1 MEDDRIIVFDI
12 RTKTSSEGVVL
23 EVLGKNTY
31 LVEVDGV
38 TKHISGDFLSENK
51 SEKARNSSGNG
62 DPLDENLEDNLEFDN
77 GQIHLEEDNMSVAS
91 DSTASII
98 SILRPQGQPR
108 NNRNRNNR
116 NRRRRMM
123 LERLNAPIIQGS
135 RLRSGN

>member
-1 MEDDRIIVFDI
+1 MEDERVVVFDI
-12 RTKTSSEGVVL
+12 RSKTSSEGVVL
-23 EVLGKNTY
+23 EVLGRNTY

-38 TKHISGDFLSENK
+38 TKHISGDCLSENK
-51 SEKARNSSGNG
+51 SEKARKSSGSSDLG
-62 DPLDENLEDNLEFDN
+62 DENLEDNLEFDN
-77 GQIHLEEDNMSVAS
+77 DQIQLEEDNMSVAS
-91 DSTASII
+91 DSTSSSI
-98 SILRPQGQPR
+98 SILRPQGPPR